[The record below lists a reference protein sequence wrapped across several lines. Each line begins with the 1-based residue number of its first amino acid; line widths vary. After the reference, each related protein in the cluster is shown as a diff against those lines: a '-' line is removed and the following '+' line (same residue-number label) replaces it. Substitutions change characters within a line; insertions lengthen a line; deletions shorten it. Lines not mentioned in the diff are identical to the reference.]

1 MLDVRAW
8 SIRLR
13 VDMGVLRYDVVSTVE
28 FEDRLLAHLEVVIG
42 SKLRRNE
49 SFNFSWVKDPAVG
62 SGRTTIWVHPA
73 IPLVYEFNGSR
84 APTLNR
90 AWLSLLM
97 QAANSPAGLRL
108 VPEPADTQ
116 SS

>member
-1 MLDVRAW
+1 
-8 SIRLR
+8 
-13 VDMGVLRYDVVSTVE
+13 MGILRYDVVSTVE
-28 FEDRLLAHLEVVIG
+28 FDDRLLGHLEVVIG

-49 SFNFSWVKDPAVG
+49 SFNFSWVKDANVG

-84 APTLNR
+84 PPKLNR
-90 AWLSLLM
+90 AWLTLLM

-108 VPEPADTQ
+108 MPEPVDTNQ
-116 SS
+116 SEST